1 MMTEAREKI
10 TTLSFVHMKKKGKK
24 IVWMTAYD
32 FYTAQALDDAGID
45 GILVGDSMGNVIYG
59 KKDTL
64 SMTMEIMLPHT
75 EAVSRAVQYAC
86 VIGDMPFMSYQ
97 TSDADAVLNAGRFLS
112 EGGAVGVKLEGG
124 IEMAARVR
132 KITEIGIPVMGHIGL
147 TPQSINKF
155 GGYKVQGKTDRARNY
170 LLESAQALEEAGCFA
185 IVIEAVKN
193 DIAKKI
199 SETIEIPTIGI
210 GAGSGTDG
218 QIIVTNDVIGAAG
231 DFIPK
236 FVRRYFDF
244 GAKMRE
250 VAAQFAGDVR
260 DGNYPSDNESYG

>member
-1 MMTEAREKI
+1 MAESRDKI
-10 TTLSFVHMKKKGKK
+10 TTLAYTSMKKKGKK

-32 FYTAQALDDAGID
+32 FYTARALDDAGID

-64 SMTMEIMLPHT
+64 SMTMDMMIAHT
-75 EAVSRAVQYAC
+75 DAVSRAVQYAC

-97 TSDADAVLNAGRFLS
+97 TSDSDAIANAGRFLS

-124 IEMAARVR
+124 IEMAARIR

-155 GGYKVQGKTDRARNY
+155 GGYKVQGKTERARNY
-170 LLESAQALEEAGCFA
+170 LLESAHALEDAGCFA
-185 IVIEAVKN
+185 IVLEAMKN
-193 DIAKKI
+193 EIAAKI
-199 SETIEIPTIGI
+199 SASLEIPTIGI
-210 GAGSGTDG
+210 GAGAGTDG
-218 QIIVTNDVIGAAG
+218 QIIVTNDIIGASG
-231 DFIPK
+231 DFVPK

-250 VAAQFAGDVR
+250 VASQFAADIR
-260 DGNYPSDNESYG
+260 SGNYPNDSESYG